1 MNVNDRD
8 CRKAY
13 YTLIL
18 KFQREYAFILLNLL
32 KINPKIRLMKSLKKS
47 NGLNESELWKKKKM
61 QELKIEKYS
70 MLPFI

>member
-8 CRKAY
+8 SRKAY

-47 NGLNESELWKKKKM
+47 SGLNKSEL
-61 QELKIEKYS
+61 
-70 MLPFI
+70 

>member
-8 CRKAY
+8 SRKAY

-32 KINPKIRLMKSLKKS
+32 KITPKHRLMKGLKKS
-47 NGLNESELWKKKKM
+47 NGLNESKLWIKKKM
-61 QELKIEKYS
+61 QKIGK
-70 MLPFI
+70 